1 MFNYNNRLIYVIN
14 EYLSK
19 ETLSSFENNIA
30 LKLHSLQ
37 QCIKLVFSDLF
48 KGFWILGSNKL

>member
-30 LKLHSLQ
+30 LKLHSL
-37 QCIKLVFSDLF
+37 
-48 KGFWILGSNKL
+48 